1 MLKYNFIICFR
12 SFEETRFNDD
22 NLSKYDTSLKD
33 LQKKHSK
40 VINYLNL
47 KFYQLIKLFAE
58 FKVN

>member
-22 NLSKYDTSLKD
+22 NLSKYDRSLKD

-47 KFYQLIKLFAE
+47 KFY
-58 FKVN
+58 